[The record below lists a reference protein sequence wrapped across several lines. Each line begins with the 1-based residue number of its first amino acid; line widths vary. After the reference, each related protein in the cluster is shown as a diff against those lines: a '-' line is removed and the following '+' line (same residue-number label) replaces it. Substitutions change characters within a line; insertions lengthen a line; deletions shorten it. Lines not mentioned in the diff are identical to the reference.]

1 MNAIHGSSNKEHASK
16 TIAMVFGEVEFN
28 EDGTIKGTLIEYKRK
43 SKEPLHIHTQHCN
56 KKLFLLPLSLYFV
69 ESADDK
75 EGDDPPLHE
84 AGDS

>member
-43 SKEPLHIHTQHCN
+43 SKEPLHTHTHN
-56 KKLFLLPLSLYFV
+56 TAIKSSYFLCLYT
-69 ESADDK
+69 
-75 EGDDPPLHE
+75 L
-84 AGDS
+84 

>member
-1 MNAIHGSSNKEHASK
+1 MNAIHGSSNKEHASN

-56 KKLFLLPLSLYFV
+56 KKSSSYFLCLYT
-69 ESADDK
+69 
-75 EGDDPPLHE
+75 L
-84 AGDS
+84 